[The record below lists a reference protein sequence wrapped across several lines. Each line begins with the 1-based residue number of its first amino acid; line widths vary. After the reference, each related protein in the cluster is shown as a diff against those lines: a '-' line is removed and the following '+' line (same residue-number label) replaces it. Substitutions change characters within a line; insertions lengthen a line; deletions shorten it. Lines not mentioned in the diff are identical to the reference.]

1 MRSLSVCLFLQF
13 VSVLRRQWLGTP
25 EVRWRCACGL
35 PCASF
40 CSSPVC
46 QIKTPCTVVIATVK
60 IYFECIVANVPVMFT
75 SRFIFKSGIVNRGR
89 SEFIL
94 NDQTKNVLFYSFYS
108 RSVFFFYFDSCI
120 TRWDCALLC
129 FFRLKKNDCF
139 VTFGAWFSSD
149 SSDGEN
155 SSYKRF
161 GEHARRENISRVLF
175 CFLHEWINLC
185 CFCCSPNIACK
196 PRSADCIFLASTVSF
211 VVLLQALQFVSC

>member
-129 FFRLKKNDCF
+129 FFRLKK
-139 VTFGAWFSSD
+139 
-149 SSDGEN
+149 
-155 SSYKRF
+155 KRLF
-161 GEHARRENISRVLF
+161 RDFWGMIFIRLVGRREQQLQKVWWTRPTRKYLARA
-175 CFLHEWINLC
+175 FL
-185 CFCCSPNIACK
+185 
-196 PRSADCIFLASTVSF
+196 FLAWMN
-211 VVLLQALQFVSC
+211 